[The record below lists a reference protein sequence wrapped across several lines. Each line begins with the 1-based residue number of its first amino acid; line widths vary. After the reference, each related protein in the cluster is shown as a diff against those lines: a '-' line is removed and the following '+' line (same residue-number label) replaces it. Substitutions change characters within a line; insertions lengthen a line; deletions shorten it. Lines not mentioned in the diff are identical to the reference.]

1 MANNNS
7 LSKMIG
13 PTFKLLMKDL
23 GSLGGPIA
31 AAGTFLITSNR
42 PSNGKKNLLNFRKI
56 EI

>member
-1 MANNNS
+1 M
-7 LSKMIG
+7 LG

-23 GSLGGPIA
+23 GSLGGPVA

-42 PSNGKKNLLNFRKI
+42 PNNGKKDQLNFRKI